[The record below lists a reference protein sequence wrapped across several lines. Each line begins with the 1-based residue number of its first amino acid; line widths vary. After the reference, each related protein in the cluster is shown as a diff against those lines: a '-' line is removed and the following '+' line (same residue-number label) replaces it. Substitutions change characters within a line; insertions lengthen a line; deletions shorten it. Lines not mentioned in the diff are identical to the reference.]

1 MPLNEGLIFDL
12 EVDFGRFSSAFER
25 VFGLVMKLGLATG
38 FLLGILRVFSDRM
51 AAPTE
56 AHHSC
61 WRVLQLLRLLL
72 LSCAAVE
79 GDGGATSG
87 PTPTGTPLC

>member
-56 AHHSC
+56 
-61 WRVLQLLRLLL
+61 VFFLL
-72 LSCAAVE
+72 CAISL
-79 GDGGATSG
+79 D
-87 PTPTGTPLC
+87 PTLTPLSLSSLILTSTGLGYCLID